1 MRPIALL
8 RWACVALLGAVG
20 LLLIAQLSRRAD
32 HAAEAAALAVAAHES
47 GATIRTASSVTL
59 EFDQLRRS
67 DSLVRGW
74 SSPELN
80 AGVWSDGRE
89 AVLRLPTPPADGDLE
104 VVFKLE
110 PFLAPGL
117 PAQRVTIRTANRN
130 VATWRLGVAGLQTV
144 HAVVPKALRSG
155 GDLELHLEL
164 PDADA
169 PSRLSNSNDSR
180 QLAVRMTRIDVVA
193 GIAPAP

>member
-1 MRPIALL
+1 MKSIALL
-8 RWACVALLGAVG
+8 RWACIALLGAVG

-32 HAAEAAALAVAAHES
+32 HAAEAAALAVAARES
-47 GATIRTASSVTL
+47 GATLRTASSVTL
-59 EFDQLRRS
+59 KFDQLRHS

-89 AVLRLPTPPADGDLE
+89 AVLRLPTPPTDGDLD

-110 PFLAPGL
+110 PFLARGL
-117 PAQRVTIRTANRN
+117 PLQRITVRTGGRD
-130 VATWRLGVAGLQTV
+130 VATWRLATTGLQTV
-144 HAVVPKALRSG
+144 HAAIPKALRSS
-155 GDLELHLEL
+155 GDIELHLEL

-169 PSRLSNSNDSR
+169 PSHLSNSTDSR
-180 QLAVRMTRIDVVA
+180 QLAVRMMRVDVVA
-193 GIAPAP
+193 GTHP